1 MRLGALLLHSE
12 GTNRGYLD
20 NNNATK
26 KEAQSVPTIEGGGD
40 RTILSPGK
48 SPKQPLTGIGLH
60 DPLHGQQACPEFN
73 SFHQGVGHISLRE
86 GLFSIVPSQN
96 GDKVVTS
103 PPPLIFERLRTSAL
117 GKMPKDPK
125 KSGLRR
131 GRLLL

>member
-1 MRLGALLLHSE
+1 MRLRALLLHSE

-20 NNNATK
+20 NNNAAK

-86 GLFSIVPSQN
+86 GLFSIC
-96 GDKVVTS
+96 
-103 PPPLIFERLRTSAL
+103 PL
-117 GKMPKDPK
+117 PK
-125 KSGLRR
+125 R
-131 GRLLL
+131 GQSCDIPTLPNL